1 VRTRGPQIF
10 VTFSVWARKHGQ
22 SSTILLRAVRIK
34 REGVGV
40 SAPTENRPDACV
52 VSILDWLRNKRSSA
66 QDNKLEQLV
75 NLLNEIVAEG
85 VLPAL

>member
-1 VRTRGPQIF
+1 MQTGFGPFIAVYLSADAWTQGEIGAAL
-10 VTFSVWARKHGQ
+10 SVGTVAGM
-22 SSTILLRAVRIK
+22 
-34 REGVGV
+34 V
-40 SAPTENRPDACV
+40 SQLPGGALV
-52 VSILDWLRNKRSSA
+52 DWLRNKRSSA

>member
-1 VRTRGPQIF
+1 
-10 VTFSVWARKHGQ
+10 
-22 SSTILLRAVRIK
+22 
-34 REGVGV
+34 V
-40 SAPTENRPDACV
+40 SAPIQNRPDACV

>member
-1 VRTRGPQIF
+1 
-10 VTFSVWARKHGQ
+10 
-22 SSTILLRAVRIK
+22 
-34 REGVGV
+34 V
-40 SAPTENRPDACV
+40 SASIQNPPDACV
-52 VSILDWLRNKRSSA
+52 VSILDWLRTKRSSA

>member
-1 VRTRGPQIF
+1 LGTKTPSKLDNPFARYAHRARG
-10 VTFSVWARKHGQ
+10 
-22 SSTILLRAVRIK
+22 RA
-34 REGVGV
+34 V

-52 VSILDWLRNKRSSA
+52 VSILDWLRNKRSTA
-66 QDNKLEQLV
+66 QHNKLEQLV